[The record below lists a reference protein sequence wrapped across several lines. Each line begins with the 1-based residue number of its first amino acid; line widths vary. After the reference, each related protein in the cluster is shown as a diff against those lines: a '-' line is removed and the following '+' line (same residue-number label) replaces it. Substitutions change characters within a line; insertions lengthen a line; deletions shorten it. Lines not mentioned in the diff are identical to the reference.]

1 MLSSRSLL
9 VPHVKHSRVDISF
22 LLLKVFHEV
31 IIAPFTNPF
40 ISGWVFGSFLFF
52 HYYESCGY
60 EYPCTGLC
68 VDTCSFF
75 SGTEIDMELLGHMVT
90 LC

>member
-1 MLSSRSLL
+1 M
-9 VPHVKHSRVDISF
+9 VFKVYTETHVSVFHFF
-22 LLLKVFHEV
+22 LLA
-31 IIAPFTNPF
+31 IIYHCMDKLHFTNPF

-75 SGTEIDMELLGHMVT
+75 SGTEIDMELLGRMVT